1 MPQIIEASGK
11 KATIMVLD
19 DNDYSDMLDMKLEEE
34 LQEYLTA
41 ETADQVGELADW
53 VEVVYAILDNQG
65 ISIEEF
71 EQIRLE
77 KKEKRGGFKNRL
89 LLVQVDE

>member
-1 MPQIIEASGK
+1 
-11 KATIMVLD
+11 MVLD

-41 ETADQVGELADW
+41 ETADQVGELADL

-77 KKEKRGGFKNRL
+77 KKEKRGEFKNRL

>member
-1 MPQIIEASGK
+1 M
-11 KATIMVLD
+11 D

-41 ETADQVGELADW
+41 ETADQVGELADL

-77 KKEKRGGFKNRL
+77 KKEKRGEFKNRL

>member
-1 MPQIIEASGK
+1 
-11 KATIMVLD
+11 MVLD

-41 ETADQVGELADW
+41 ETADQVGELADL

-65 ISIEEF
+65 ISIEDF